1 MTDRLSSYGYAFQ
14 IKVITGLLVD
24 RGFLQQISDIM
35 IPSYFESDAN
45 NWIVETILEYFNEY
59 KASPTLEVMK
69 VKLEK
74 VEHEL
79 LKTQVVEHLK
89 DAWKYTEATDLQ
101 YIKDQALDFCKN
113 QEIKRAILA
122 SVELLKNGDYEGI
135 KHAVDDALKAGAD
148 KDIGHDYMIEIDE
161 RYTDAVR
168 DVQPTP
174 WDVINELTDG
184 GLGKGELG
192 VMVAPAG
199 IGKSWAL
206 MNVGADLIKKGKTVV
221 HYTLELNEAY
231 VGLRYDSVI
240 TGIANQNLKHY
251 KEDIKEQ
258 LSKIKGELIIKHY
271 PTKSV
276 GVMGIRAHIEK
287 CIMQGK
293 KPDVVIVDYAD
304 LLRGHG
310 QEKRHELEGIYE
322 DLRGMAGEYEI
333 PVWTASQANRSALEE
348 DVIDASKI
356 SESYGKV
363 MVADFVLSLSRKV
376 ADKLAGTGRWH
387 VIKNRFGPDGITLP
401 SKMNTSNG
409 QFHIYAETSI
419 GGKDTQKQM
428 DGGNELTRKLL
439 ARKYQEISH
448 DASMVDKGSMLDGFE

>member
-14 IKVITGLLVD
+14 IKVITALLTD
-24 RGFLQQISDIM
+24 KSFLQQISDIM
-35 IPSYFESDAN
+35 LSSYFESDAN
-45 NWIVETILEYFNEY
+45 SWIIDTILEYHKEY
-59 KASPTLEVMK
+59 KSSPTLEVMK

-74 VEHEL
+74 VDHDV
-79 LKTQVVEHLK
+79 LKEQIIQHLK
-89 DAWKYTEATDLQ
+89 DAWKFTESEDLE

-113 QEIKRAILA
+113 QEIKKAILS
-122 SVELLKNGDYEGI
+122 SVELLKNGDYDGI
-135 KHAVDDALKAGAD
+135 KAKVDNALKAGAD
-148 KDIGHDYMIEIDE
+148 KDIGHDYMTSIEE

-168 DVQPTP
+168 DVQATP
-174 WDVINELTDG
+174 WEVINELTDG
-184 GLGKGELG
+184 GLGRGELG

-206 MNVGADLIKKGKTVV
+206 MNVGADAVKKGKTVL

-251 KEDIKEQ
+251 QEDIKDQ
-258 LSKIKGELIIKHY
+258 LEKLDGELIIKHY
-271 PTKSV
+271 PTKTVS
-276 GVMGIRAHIEK
+276 VMGIRSHVEK

-293 KPDVVIVDYAD
+293 KPDVIIVDYAD

-348 DVIDASKI
+348 DVIDASKV

-376 ADKLAGTGRWH
+376 QDKLAGTGRWH

-409 QFHIYAETSI
+409 QFNIYTDTSI
-419 GGKDTQKQM
+419 QGQNTQKQM
-428 DGGNELTRKLL
+428 DNGNEMARQML
-439 ARKYQEISH
+439 ARKYQETQNE
-448 DASMVDKGSMLDGFE
+448 GFE

>member
-14 IKVITGLLVD
+14 IKVITSLLTD
-24 RGFLQQISDIM
+24 KSFLQQISDIM
-35 IPSYFESDAN
+35 LPSYFESDAN
-45 NWIVETILEYFNEY
+45 NWIIDTILEYHKEY
-59 KASPTLEVMK
+59 KSSPTLEVMK
-69 VKLEK
+69 VKLVK
-74 VEHEL
+74 VDHEV
-79 LKTQVVEHLK
+79 LKEQIISHLK
-89 DAWKYTEATDLQ
+89 DAWKYTESPDLE

-113 QEIKRAILA
+113 QEIKKAILQ
-122 SVELLKNGDYEGI
+122 SVELLKQGDYEGI
-135 KHAVDDALKAGAD
+135 KTKVDNALKAGGD
-148 KDIGHDYMIEIDE
+148 RDIGHDYMVDIDL
-161 RYTDAVR
+161 RYTESVR
-168 DVQPTP
+168 DVQETP
-174 WDVINELTDG
+174 WDVINELLDG

-206 MNVGADLIKKGKTVV
+206 MNVGAHLLKKGKTVL
-221 HYTLELNEAY
+221 HYTLELNQAY

-251 KEDIKEQ
+251 QEDIKERI
-258 LSKIKGELIIKHY
+258 SKLTGELIIKHY

-276 GVMGIRAHIEK
+276 SVIGIRSHVEK
-287 CIMQGK
+287 CIMQDK
-293 KPDVVIVDYAD
+293 KPDVIIVDYAD
-304 LLRGHG
+304 LIKGFG

-322 DLRGMAGEYEI
+322 DLRGMAGEYNI

-356 SESYGKV
+356 SESYGKI

-401 SKMNTSNG
+401 STMNTSNG

-439 ARKYQEISH
+439 ARKFKEISNE
-448 DASMVDKGSMLDGFE
+448 GFE

>member
-1 MTDRLSSYGYAFQ
+1 MTDRLSNFGYTFQ
-14 IKVITGLLVD
+14 IKAITSLLTD
-24 RGFLQQISDIM
+24 KIFLQQISDIL
-35 IPSYFESDAN
+35 IPTYFESEAN
-45 NWIVETILEYFNEY
+45 QWVVETILEYSREY
-59 KASPTLEVMK
+59 KASPSLEVMK
-69 VKLEK
+69 VKMED
-74 VEHEL
+74 VENDV
-79 LKTQVVEHLK
+79 LKTQIVEHLK
-89 DAWKYTEATDLQ
+89 DAWKYSGADDLEF
-101 YIKDQALDFCKN
+101 IKEQAIEFCKN
-113 QEIKRAILA
+113 QEIKKAILD
-122 SVELLKNGDYEGI
+122 SVSLLKNGKYEDI
-135 KHAVDDALKAGAD
+135 KAKIDSALKAGGD
-148 KDIGHDYMIEIDE
+148 KDIGHDYMVDIDA

-168 DVQPTP
+168 FPQETP
-174 WDVINELTDG
+174 WDVVNDLTDG

-206 MNVGADLIKKGKTVV
+206 MNIGAHNVKKGKTVF

-251 KEDIKEQ
+251 QDEVKEKLE
-258 LSKIKGELIIKHY
+258 KVKGDLIIKYY
-271 PTKSV
+271 PTKTVSV
-276 GVMGIRAHIEK
+276 LGIKSHVEK

-356 SESYGKV
+356 AESYGKV
-363 MVADFVLSLSRKV
+363 MVADFIISLSRKV
-376 ADKLAGTGRWH
+376 TDKLAGTGRWH

-409 QFHIYAETSI
+409 QFDIYNDTSI
-419 GGKDTQKQM
+419 QGKDAQKQM
-428 DGGNELTRKLL
+428 SNGNEMARKLL
-439 ARKYQEISH
+439 SQKFKEIKSG
-448 DASMVDKGSMLDGFE
+448 DFG

>member
-14 IKVITGLLVD
+14 VKVITSLLTD
-24 RGFLQQISDIM
+24 KSFLQQIADI
-35 IPSYFESDAN
+35 IDPKYFESDAN
-45 NWIVETILEYFNEY
+45 NWIVQTILDYQKEY
-59 KASPTLEVMK
+59 KSSPTLEVMK

-74 VEHEL
+74 VEHDV
-79 LKTQVVEHLK
+79 LKEQIVGHLK
-89 DAWKYTEATDLQ
+89 DAWKYTESEDLA

-113 QEIKRAILA
+113 QEIKKAILS
-122 SVELLKNGDYEGI
+122 SVELLKNGDYDGI
-135 KHAVDDALKAGAD
+135 KSTVDNALKAGAD
-148 KDIGHDYMIEIDE
+148 KDIGHEYMSSIEE

-168 DVQPTP
+168 HVQSTP
-174 WDVINELTDG
+174 WEVINELTDG

-206 MNVGADLIKKGKTVV
+206 MNIGADAVKKGKTVL

-231 VGLRYDSVI
+231 VGLRYDSVM

-251 KEDIKEQ
+251 QDDIKEQ
-258 LSKIKGELIIKHY
+258 LSKIKGELIIKYY
-271 PTKSV
+271 PTKTVS
-276 GVMGIRAHIEK
+276 VMGIRGHVEK

-293 KPDVVIVDYAD
+293 KPDVIIVDYAD

-348 DVIDASKI
+348 DIIDASKV

-363 MVADFVLSLSRKV
+363 MVADFVISLSRKV
-376 ADKLAGTGRWH
+376 QDKLAGTGRWH

-409 QFHIYAETSI
+409 QFNIYTDTSLQ
-419 GGKDTQKQM
+419 GQNTQKQM
-428 DGGNELTRKLL
+428 DNGNEMARQML
-439 ARKYQEISH
+439 ARKYQET
-448 DASMVDKGSMLDGFE
+448 KNDGFE

>member
-14 IKVITGLLVD
+14 IKVITALLVD
-24 RGFLQQISDIM
+24 KSFLQQISDIM
-35 IPSYFESDAN
+35 VSGYFESDAN
-45 NWIVETILEYFNEY
+45 AWIIDTILEYFKEY
-59 KASPTLEVMK
+59 KSSPTLEVMK

-74 VEHEL
+74 VDHDM
-79 LKTQVVEHLK
+79 LKEQVVAHLK
-89 DAWKYTEATDLQ
+89 DAWKYTESPDLE
-101 YIKDQALDFCKN
+101 YIKDQAMDFCKN
-113 QEIKRAILA
+113 QEIKKAILS
-122 SVELLKNGDYEGI
+122 SVELLKNGDYDGI
-135 KHAVDDALKAGAD
+135 KAKVDDALKAGAD
-148 KDIGHDYMIEIDE
+148 KDIGHDYMTQIDS

-174 WDVINELTDG
+174 WEVINELTDG

-206 MNVGADLIKKGKTVV
+206 MNVGADAVKNGKVV
-221 HYTLELNEAY
+221 LHYTLELNEAY

-251 KEDIKEQ
+251 QEDIKDQ
-258 LSKIKGELIIKHY
+258 LSKLKGELIIKHY

-276 GVMGIRAHIEK
+276 SVMGIRAHVEK

-293 KPDVVIVDYAD
+293 KPDVIIVDYAD

-348 DVIDASKI
+348 DVIDASKV

-363 MVADFVLSLSRKV
+363 MVADFILSLSRKV
-376 ADKLAGTGRWH
+376 QDKLAGTGRWH

-409 QFHIYAETSI
+409 QFNIYTDTSV
-419 GGKDTQKQM
+419 GGRDTQKQM
-428 DGGNELTRKLL
+428 DNGNDMARQML
-439 ARKYQEISH
+439 ARKYQETQSE
-448 DASMVDKGSMLDGFE
+448 GFE

>member
-1 MTDRLSSYGYAFQ
+1 MTDRLSSYGYSFQ
-14 IKVITGLLVD
+14 IKVITSLLVD
-24 RGFLQQISDIM
+24 KSFLQQISDIM
-35 IPSYFESDAN
+35 ISSYFESDASS
-45 NWIVETILEYFNEY
+45 WIIDTILEYFKDY
-59 KASPTLEVMK
+59 KSSPTLEVMK

-74 VEHEL
+74 VEHDI
-79 LKTQVVEHLK
+79 LKEQIIAHLK
-89 DAWKYTEATDLQ
+89 DAWRYTESPDLQ
-101 YIKDQALDFCKN
+101 YIKDQAMDFCKN
-113 QEIKRAILA
+113 QEIKKAILS
-122 SVELLKNGDYEGI
+122 SVDLLKNGDYDGI
-135 KHAVDDALKAGAD
+135 KVRVDAALKAGAD
-148 KDIGHDYMIEIDE
+148 KDIGHDYMVDIES
-161 RYTDAVR
+161 RYTDSVR

-174 WDVINELTDG
+174 WEVINELTDG

-206 MNVGADLIKKGKTVV
+206 MNVGAHLVKQGKTVV

-251 KEDIKEQ
+251 QEDIKAQ
-258 LSKIKGELIIKHY
+258 LSKLKGELIIKHY

-276 GVMGIRAHIEK
+276 SVMGIRAHVEK
-287 CIMQGK
+287 CIMQDK
-293 KPDVVIVDYAD
+293 KPDCIIVDYAD

-322 DLRGMAGEYEI
+322 DLRGMAGEYKI

-409 QFHIYAETSI
+409 QFHLYAETSL
-419 GGKDTQKQM
+419 GGKEMQKQM

-439 ARKYQEISH
+439 ARKFQEISN
-448 DASMVDKGSMLDGFE
+448 DGFE

>member
-14 IKVITGLLVD
+14 IKVITALLVD
-24 RGFLQQISDIM
+24 KSFLQQISDM
-35 IPSYFESDAN
+35 LQPKYFESEAN
-45 NWIVETILEYFNEY
+45 NWIVTTIQEYFEEY
-59 KASPTLEVMK
+59 KSSPTLEVMK
-69 VKLEK
+69 VKMEK
-74 VEHEL
+74 IDNDV
-79 LKTQVVEHLK
+79 LKTQIVQHLK
-89 DAWKYTEATDLQ
+89 DAWKYTEAEDLE

-113 QEIKRAILA
+113 QEIKRAILS
-122 SVELLKNGDYEGI
+122 SVELLKSGRYDEI
-135 KHAVDDALKAGAD
+135 KTNIDDAMKAGAD
-148 KDIGHDYMIEIDE
+148 KDIGHDYMTEIES

-168 DVQPTP
+168 FVQATP
-174 WDVINELTDG
+174 WDVINELLDG

-206 MNVGADLIKKGKTVV
+206 MNVGADAIKKGKTVL

-251 KEDIKEQ
+251 QDDIKEQ
-258 LSKIKGELIIKHY
+258 LSKLKGELIIKHY

-276 GVMGIRAHIEK
+276 SVMGIRAHVEK
-287 CIMQGK
+287 CIMQDK
-293 KPDVVIVDYAD
+293 KPDVIIVDYAD
-304 LLRGHG
+304 LIRGHG

-363 MVADFVLSLSRKV
+363 MVADFVLSLSRKIQ
-376 ADKLAGTGRWH
+376 DKLAGTGRWH

-401 SKMNTSNG
+401 SKMNLSNG
-409 QFHIYAETSI
+409 QFNIYTDTSI
-419 GGKDTQKQM
+419 QGQNTQKQM
-428 DGGNELTRKLL
+428 DNGDNLTKQLL
-439 ARKYQEISH
+439 ARKYKETQNS
-448 DASMVDKGSMLDGFE
+448 GFE

>member
-14 IKVITGLLVD
+14 IKVITALLTD
-24 RGFLQQISDIM
+24 KSFLQQISDIM
-35 IPSYFESDAN
+35 LSSYFESDAN
-45 NWIVETILEYFNEY
+45 GWIIDTILEYHKEY
-59 KASPTLEVMK
+59 KSSPTLEVMK
-69 VKLEK
+69 VKMEK
-74 VEHEL
+74 VDHDV
-79 LKTQVVEHLK
+79 LKEQIIAHLK
-89 DAWKYTEATDLQ
+89 DAWKFTESEDLE

-113 QEIKRAILA
+113 QEIKKAILG
-122 SVELLKNGDYEGI
+122 SVDLLKNGDYDGI
-135 KHAVDDALKAGAD
+135 KAKVDNALKAGAD
-148 KDIGHDYMIEIDE
+148 KDIGHDYMTDIEA

-168 DVQPTP
+168 HVQATP
-174 WDVINELTDG
+174 WEVINELTDG

-206 MNVGADLIKKGKTVV
+206 MNVGADAVKKGKTVL

-251 KEDIKEQ
+251 QEDIKEQ
-258 LSKIKGELIIKHY
+258 LEKLKGELIIKHY

-276 GVMGIRAHIEK
+276 SVMGIRSHVEK

-293 KPDVVIVDYAD
+293 KPDVIIVDYAD

-348 DVIDASKI
+348 DIIDASKI

-409 QFHIYAETSI
+409 QFHLYAETSV
-419 GGKDTQKQM
+419 GGKETQKQM

-439 ARKYQEISH
+439 ARKFQEISNE
-448 DASMVDKGSMLDGFE
+448 GFE

>member
-1 MTDRLSSYGYAFQ
+1 MTDRLSSYGYSFQ
-14 IKVITGLLVD
+14 IKVITALLTD
-24 RGFLQQISDIM
+24 KSFLQQISDI
-35 IPSYFESDAN
+35 ILPSYFESDAN
-45 NWIVETILEYFNEY
+45 NWIVETILQYHLDY
-59 KASPTLEVMK
+59 KASPSLEVMK
-69 VKLEK
+69 VKLEE
-74 VEHEL
+74 VDHEV
-79 LKTQVVEHLK
+79 LKTQIVQYLK
-89 DAWKYTEATDLQ
+89 DAWKFTEADDLEF
-101 YIKDQALDFCKN
+101 IKQQALDFCKN
-113 QEIKRAILA
+113 QEIKKAILS
-122 SVELLKNGDYEGI
+122 SVDLLKNGRYEEI
-135 KHAVDDALKAGAD
+135 KSKIDGALKAGGD
-148 KDIGHDYMIEIDE
+148 KDIGHDYMTSIEE

-168 DVQPTP
+168 DTKETP
-174 WDVINELTDG
+174 WEVLNDLTDG
-184 GLGKGELG
+184 GLGKGELA
-192 VMVAPAG
+192 VFVAPAG
-199 IGKSWAL
+199 IGKSWGL
-206 MNVGADLIKKGKTVV
+206 INIGAHAIKKGMTVL

-231 VGLRYDSVI
+231 VGLRYDSVV

-251 KEDIKEQ
+251 QSQVKEDLE
-258 LSKIKGELIIKHY
+258 KIDGELIIKHY

-276 GVMGIRAHIEK
+276 SVIGLRSHIEK

-293 KPDVVIVDYAD
+293 KPDIIIVDYAD

-356 SESYGKV
+356 AESYGKV

-409 QFHIYAETSI
+409 QIHIYADTSVQ
-419 GGKDTQKQM
+419 GKDAQKQM
-428 DGGNELTRKLL
+428 DNGEEYTRKML
-439 ARKYQEISH
+439 ARKFQEISN
-448 DASMVDKGSMLDGFE
+448 DEFE

>member
-1 MTDRLSSYGYAFQ
+1 MTDRLSNFGYTFQ
-14 IKVITGLLVD
+14 IKAITSLLTD
-24 RGFLQQISDIM
+24 KIFLQQISDIL
-35 IPSYFESDAN
+35 IPTYFESEAN
-45 NWIVETILEYFNEY
+45 QWVVETILEYSREY
-59 KASPTLEVMK
+59 KASPSLEVMK
-69 VKLEK
+69 VKMED
-74 VEHEL
+74 VENDV
-79 LKTQVVEHLK
+79 LKTQIVEHLK
-89 DAWKYTEATDLQ
+89 DAWKYSGADDLEF
-101 YIKDQALDFCKN
+101 IKEQAIEFCKN
-113 QEIKRAILA
+113 QEIKKAILD
-122 SVELLKNGDYEGI
+122 SVSLLKNGKYEDI
-135 KHAVDDALKAGAD
+135 KAKIDSALKAGGD
-148 KDIGHDYMIEIDE
+148 KDIGHDYMVDIDA

-168 DVQPTP
+168 FPQETP
-174 WDVINELTDG
+174 WDVVNDLTDG

-206 MNVGADLIKKGKTVV
+206 MNIGAHNVKKGKTVF

-251 KEDIKEQ
+251 QDEVKEKLE
-258 LSKIKGELIIKHY
+258 KVKGDLIIKYY
-271 PTKSV
+271 PTKTVSV
-276 GVMGIRAHIEK
+276 LGIKSHVEK

-348 DVIDASKI
+348 DIIGADKI
-356 SESYGKV
+356 AESYGKV
-363 MVADFVLSLSRKV
+363 MVADFIISLSRKV
-376 ADKLAGTGRWH
+376 TDKLAGTGRWH

-409 QFHIYAETSI
+409 QFDIYNDTSI
-419 GGKDTQKQM
+419 QGKDAQKQM
-428 DGGNELTRKLL
+428 SNGNEMARKLL
-439 ARKYQEISH
+439 SQKFKEIKSG
-448 DASMVDKGSMLDGFE
+448 DFG